1 MEIRCILSTDL
12 RLSLLFIVDVEP
24 APGSLHHV
32 NVDSGIIISEVYKYV
47 ASMFLFTLTPR
58 MEAAHTSEMP
68 ATLAI
73 ST

>member
-1 MEIRCILSTDL
+1 METRCILSTDF

-32 NVDSGIIISEVYKYV
+32 NVDSDVIISEVYEYV
-47 ASMFLFTLTPR
+47 ASIFLFTLTLK
-58 MEAAHTSEMP
+58 MEAAHTFEMP
-68 ATLAI
+68 ATLPI